1 MTSQACNSSSYLYF
15 ALCCVLQSVIHAVVA
30 KLARGDRAFQSS
42 FAIRLQHIQTEESH
56 WLHRDL
62 TIGQIK
68 HKYEKIHPALE
79 WR

>member
-1 MTSQACNSSSYLYF
+1 MYLCLLYQYYILNF
-15 ALCCVLQSVIHAVVA
+15 YSQSVIHAVVA

-42 FAIRLQHIQTEESH
+42 FAIRLQHIQSDESH